1 MTKAT
6 VYFIRDVQSGK
17 FGGGKHYTRFTDMD
31 EVFMQR
37 RFITHK
43 PTAVR
48 VLNELNRY
56 GQYCIV
62 EDGEDVWYAAN
73 QEALDRYAYLSNAL
87 DRYAYH
93 SAPRLLRIP
102 QFELVEVEVDF
113 SFSEGVVIKGKS

>member
-17 FGGGKHYTRFTDMD
+17 FGGSKHYIRFTDMD
-31 EVFMQR
+31 EVFMQG

-43 PTAVR
+43 PAAVR
-48 VLNELNRY
+48 VLNELCRY

-62 EDGEDVWYAAN
+62 EDGKDVWYAAN
-73 QEALDRYAYLSNAL
+73 QESVDRYA
-87 DRYAYH
+87 RY

-113 SFSEGVVIKGKS
+113 SFSEGVVIKGKG

>member
-31 EVFMQR
+31 EVFMQG

-43 PTAVR
+43 PTAIR
-48 VLNELNRY
+48 ILNELYRY
-56 GQYCIV
+56 SRYLIN
-62 EDGEDVWYAAN
+62 EDGVETWYATN
-73 QEALDRYAYLSNAL
+73 QYTADIYICGVRV
-87 DRYAYH
+87 
-93 SAPRLLRIP
+93 PPITVRIP